1 MSLAKRCILERI
13 DGGAEVP
20 TVRTERGQPDHPV
33 LTWLATLGSS
43 SRRSMVSA
51 LRRGLRTL
59 QSVPPDPLSFDWG
72 GFDRMQMLRVRVS
85 LEGQGSIAS
94 RNLTLTA
101 FRGVARS
108 CWQSGLMPLETLERI
123 RSISNFRQLGDH
135 ACGRSVTRAERTR
148 LMRLDGVHPAVAC
161 RDRALIGLM
170 LAAGLRRS
178 EAASL
183 KRAQVHHDERVIV
196 VTGKGGRTRRIP
208 LSASAVGL
216 LHAWVSLLP
225 SECAA
230 VFPRI
235 SRGGKV
241 LSHVPMTG
249 AALAMLLERRCR
261 VAGVRLIRPHDLRRT
276 HATDALE
283 AGCDLLALQ
292 GVLGHSSPAVTARY
306 DRRGEASRR
315 AVVESVFIPVP
326 DGGFGR
332 PIPQEPSSGS
342 WTSGD
347 RSAEGQD

>member
-1 MSLAKRCILERI
+1 MRKGAYFKRI
-13 DGGAEVP
+13 DIGAG
-20 TVRTERGQPDHPV
+20 VRAIGTEGGQPNHPV
-33 LTWLATLGSS
+33 LIWLATLGPS
-43 SRRSMVSA
+43 SRRAMVSA

-59 QSVPPDPLSFDWG
+59 QSEPPDPISFDWG
-72 GFDRMQMLRVRVS
+72 GFDMIQLLRIKVS
-85 LEGQGSIAS
+85 LEGRGSVAS

-101 FRGVARS
+101 FRGVSRS
-108 CWQSGLMPLETLERI
+108 AWQSGIMPLETLERI
-123 RSISNFRQLGDH
+123 RSVKNFRQLGDH

-148 LMRLDGVHPAVAC
+148 LMRLEGVHPTVAC

-183 KRAQVHHDERVIV
+183 TRAQIHHDEQLLV
-196 VTGKGGRTRRIP
+196 VTGKGGRVRRIP
-208 LSASAVGL
+208 LSTAAVGF
-216 LHAWVSLLP
+216 LHAWETLLLP
-225 SECAA
+225 DCKFL
-230 VFPRI
+230 FPRM
-235 SRGGKV
+235 SRAGKV
-241 LSHVPMTG
+241 LNDIPMTG
-249 AALAMLLERRCR
+249 TALAMLLQRRSR
-261 VAGVRLIRPHDLRRT
+261 DAGVLPIRPHDLRRT

-283 AGCDLLALQ
+283 SGCDLLALQ

-332 PIPQEPSSGS
+332 PTPQEPSSGS

>member
-1 MSLAKRCILERI
+1 MCILERI
-13 DGGAEVP
+13 DIGAG
-20 TVRTERGQPDHPV
+20 VRAIGTERGQPDHPV
-33 LTWLATLGSS
+33 LTWLATLGPS

-59 QSVPPDPLSFDWG
+59 QSEPPDPISFDWG
-72 GFDRMQMLRVRVS
+72 GFDMMQMLRVKVS
-85 LEGQGSIAS
+85 LEGRGSVAS

-101 FRGVARS
+101 FRGVSRS
-108 CWQSGLMPLETLERI
+108 SWQSGLMPLETLERI
-123 RSISNFRQLGDH
+123 RSVKNFRQLGDH
-135 ACGRSVTRAERTR
+135 ACGRSVTRVERTR
-148 LMRLDGVHPAVAC
+148 LMRLAGVHPTVAC

-183 KRAQVHHDERVIV
+183 KRAQIHHEEQVIV

-208 LSASAVGL
+208 LSGSAVGL
-216 LHAWVSLLP
+216 LHAWLSLLP

-241 LSHVPMTG
+241 LHDIPMTG
-249 AALAMLLERRCR
+249 AGLAMLLQRRCR
-261 VAGVRLIRPHDLRRT
+261 DAGVLPVRPHDLRRT

-283 AGCDLLALQ
+283 SGCDLLALQ

-332 PIPQEPSSGS
+332 PTPQEPSSGS